1 MIEYCSLKFRKREL
15 PLIWIISKEW
25 FFNVFEDCANELGVS
40 VDDLTVEQKQD
51 AVLNRTLE
59 EGQKL
64 IDMYDKQGDNK

>member
-25 FFNVFEDCANELGVS
+25 FSNVFEDCANKLGVS

>member
-15 PLIWIISKEW
+15 PLIWIISEGW
-25 FFNVFEDCANELGVS
+25 FYEVFEGCADELGVS
-40 VDDLTVEQKQD
+40 VDDLTVEQKQL

-64 IDMYDKQGDNK
+64 IDAQQ